1 MHCLPCVRH
10 RSQGRDQG
18 SHACHHS
25 RAVQPAGASMRLHMT
40 GNGLHP
46 MRAAALRPALR
57 PACSAVSR
65 AGKILPSRRMAADFS
80 ELDDDAL
87 LELWW
92 AAAEQGD
99 TQRLKDIAGAE
110 PNIIN
115 LVRMHSGAATAHAH
129 AHGRARTHAHT
140 TRTRTRTRTRTHTRI
155 HREQRPE
162 HRAVCSGNE
171 APHAAAAT

>member
-1 MHCLPCVRH
+1 MHV
-10 RSQGRDQG
+10 
-18 SHACHHS
+18 
-25 RAVQPAGASMRLHMT
+25 T

-46 MRAAALRPALR
+46 TRAATLRPAIR
-57 PACSAVSR
+57 PACSAVFR
-65 AGKILPSRRMAADFS
+65 AGKILPPRRMATDFS

-115 LVRMHSGAATAHAH
+115 LVRIHCGAAAAHAH
-129 AHGRARTHAHT
+129 AHTRACARAHSHAHT
-140 TRTRTRTRTRTHTRI
+140 RTHSTPQVQTDETYLLSELSSKGKDAKKADFENLGVSALHI
-155 HREQRPE
+155 GCMFGQ
-162 HRAVCSGNE
+162 
-171 APHAAAAT
+171 AATVCCHPT

>member
-1 MHCLPCVRH
+1 
-10 RSQGRDQG
+10 
-18 SHACHHS
+18 
-25 RAVQPAGASMRLHMT
+25 MRLHMT

-65 AGKILPSRRMAADFS
+65 AGKILPPRRMAADFS

-129 AHGRARTHAHT
+129 AHAHARARAHARTHAHAHAHA
-140 TRTRTRTRTRTHTRI
+140 RTHATPQVQTDETYLLSELSSKGKDAKKADFENLGVSALHI
-155 HREQRPE
+155 GCMFGQ
-162 HRAVCSGNE
+162 
-171 APHAAAAT
+171 AATVCCYRVAIPREM

>member
-1 MHCLPCVRH
+1 
-10 RSQGRDQG
+10 
-18 SHACHHS
+18 
-25 RAVQPAGASMRLHMT
+25 
-40 GNGLHP
+40 
-46 MRAAALRPALR
+46 
-57 PACSAVSR
+57 
-65 AGKILPSRRMAADFS
+65 MAADFS

-129 AHGRARTHAHT
+129 AHAHARTHATPQVQTDETYLLSELSSKGKDAKKADFENLGVSALH
-140 TRTRTRTRTRTHTRI
+140 I
-155 HREQRPE
+155 GCMFGQ
-162 HRAVCSGNE
+162 
-171 APHAAAAT
+171 AATVCCYRVAIPREM